1 MRTCTTVHVMSCLFS
16 GATGQSVEEDADP
29 VMDYEQAMKEI
40 SVNEL
45 ADGNELTH
53 LHLK

>member
-1 MRTCTTVHVMSCLFS
+1 MPYHKHYFLCLFS
-16 GATGQSVEEDADP
+16 GASGQAVEDAEP

-53 LHLK
+53 LRLK